1 MYDVY
6 EFLSSSQ
13 RVKEYA
19 MEHECVA
26 VHQIATTPVRTSI
39 VISPIIEKHMI
50 TPTISKNQ

>member
-13 RVKEYA
+13 RVKEFA

-26 VHQIATTPVRTSI
+26 VHRIVTMPVRTSI
-39 VISPIIEKHMI
+39 VISPIIEKQMI
-50 TPTISKNQ
+50 TPTIRKNH